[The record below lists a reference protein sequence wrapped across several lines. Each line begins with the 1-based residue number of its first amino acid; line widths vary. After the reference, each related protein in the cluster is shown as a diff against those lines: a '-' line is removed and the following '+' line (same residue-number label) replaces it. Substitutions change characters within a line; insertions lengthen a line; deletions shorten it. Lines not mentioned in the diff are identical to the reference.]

1 MKRKTA
7 EVKGEKERNSKQI
20 SLEEDKIKG
29 MFNPKIWDKTFQDG
43 LKKEVEDSQP
53 YNWGTIHELVN
64 DDLLRAVRKEIET
77 EIHFTKKET
86 DIYRVNQSGDLAN
99 LSGLDWDDLSRLPN
113 LFKLRQILY
122 SKQYRDFF
130 GYVTKAGKLSGSK
143 TDMSINTYT
152 KGCHLLTHDDVI
164 GSRRISFI
172 LYLPDPDRKWK
183 SHYGGGLRLFP
194 SILPNVPHSDPS
206 AKLVPQFNQIAFFKV
221 LPGFSFHDVEEVKV
235 DKHRLSIQGWYHIPQ
250 VGEEGYIPGEEEAW
264 VRNNTSTLAQIESNV
279 LEDFEF
285 PKDERNILSF
295 HEVKHFEKMLK
306 GAAGAKTDNT
316 PKESMTSVISD
327 SVKLSEAEFTY
338 LSQYISPEHL
348 SSKGIEKLQKQF
360 VENSSLQIESFLN
373 DDKSELLKKVIKQK
387 ELEQE
392 CPYHSKDVKAPWKTA
407 IPPHKARYLY
417 IDGKEYRNFQ
427 TEADILEALNNND
440 LPNFQFTKDAIKIIS
455 DASGNSRENNFDA
468 ELALIDLAV
477 FHKSTIFKKY
487 LALLTS
493 LCPVSEQILIR
504 RFRPGMDFTLATKCR
519 FNELLKSNPDIIDA
533 VLEGTLCLTPSAGWE
548 SGELGGYELYM
559 MDDDE
564 DNKQYLKE
572 DVEDASVY
580 RADDSGDSVL
590 INDPPAWN
598 TFNLVLRDESVL
610 EFVKYV
616 SWSAK
621 SSRWDVKMKWDVKSC
636 DEDGQED
643 EA

>member
-43 LKKEVEDSQP
+43 LKKEIEDSQP

-250 VGEEGYIPGEEEAW
+250 VGEEGYIPGEE
-264 VRNNTSTLAQIESNV
+264 
-279 LEDFEF
+279 
-285 PKDERNILSF
+285 
-295 HEVKHFEKMLK
+295 
-306 GAAGAKTDNT
+306 
-316 PKESMTSVISD
+316 SVG
-327 SVKLSEAEFTY
+327 
-338 LSQYISPEHL
+338 P
-348 SSKGIEKLQKQF
+348 
-360 VENSSLQIESFLN
+360 
-373 DDKSELLKKVIKQK
+373 
-387 ELEQE
+387 
-392 CPYHSKDVKAPWKTA
+392 
-407 IPPHKARYLY
+407 
-417 IDGKEYRNFQ
+417 
-427 TEADILEALNNND
+427 
-440 LPNFQFTKDAIKIIS
+440 
-455 DASGNSRENNFDA
+455 
-468 ELALIDLAV
+468 
-477 FHKSTIFKKY
+477 
-487 LALLTS
+487 
-493 LCPVSEQILIR
+493 
-504 RFRPGMDFTLATKCR
+504 
-519 FNELLKSNPDIIDA
+519 
-533 VLEGTLCLTPSAGWE
+533 
-548 SGELGGYELYM
+548 
-559 MDDDE
+559 
-564 DNKQYLKE
+564 
-572 DVEDASVY
+572 
-580 RADDSGDSVL
+580 
-590 INDPPAWN
+590 
-598 TFNLVLRDESVL
+598 
-610 EFVKYV
+610 
-616 SWSAK
+616 
-621 SSRWDVKMKWDVKSC
+621 
-636 DEDGQED
+636 
-643 EA
+643 